1 MKKIMTVVTVALAFV
16 ACNRNNAEKES
27 EKQAEIQ
34 SAMNSAVDSVN
45 AINYRERLIDSM
57 NRASEATAANNKG
70 AESIKTRP
78 HHGTKK
84 NPETP
89 VTGTKTEPA
98 KTGSPVGTNTTVAS
112 NPETR
117 GAENNTVSTEPA
129 STPKDEP
136 VAEEKKKKGLN
147 NAAKGAIIG
156 AGAGAVGGAIL
167 NKENRGKG
175 AIIGGA
181 VGAGAGA
188 VTGVILDRRKK
199 KKAAEEDSTSRPT
212 TTKEPAPPK

>member
-1 MKKIMTVVTVALAFV
+1 MKKVLTLVTVALMLV

-34 SAMNSAVDSVN
+34 SAMDAAIDSVN
-45 AINYRERLIDSM
+45 AINDRERLVDSM
-57 NRASEATAANNKG
+57 NRASEATAANNKA
-70 AESIKTRP
+70 AEPIKAVS

-84 NPETP
+84 SPETP

-98 KTGSPVGTNTTVAS
+98 KTGTPAGTNTTVVS
-112 NPETR
+112 NPETK

-129 STPKDEP
+129 STGKDEP

-156 AGAGAVGGAIL
+156 AGAGAIGGAII

-188 VTGVILDRRKK
+188 VTGVILDKRKK

-212 TTKEPAPPK
+212 TTKEPAPRK